1 VDRGLAIIDGGL
13 FSQVTCFRSTGDE
26 SRCSRNCALRCSSGL
41 VGLRIGSTFDAGCPI
56 FGVLMTNLAAP
67 SISIIVPTLNE
78 AENISPLVSRTAAA
92 GVPIREIVFVDDGS
106 TDGTRERIRE
116 LGCEFPVRL
125 IERDRPA
132 SSLAGAVLAGAHAAK
147 GEFIVVMD
155 ADLSHPPERINDLI
169 APLLDNRA
177 DLVIGS
183 RYVAGG
189 STPGWPFWR
198 RILSR
203 LASAL
208 VYPLTGAHDSMAGFF
223 AISRERLLQIAPP
236 AIGFKIVFETLI
248 HGGPDLRVCEIPVV
262 FRDRASG
269 RSKMSLGVALRFFS
283 RWLVALFRRAVGA

>member
-1 VDRGLAIIDGGL
+1 MNRG
-13 FSQVTCFRSTGDE
+13 VNE
-26 SRCSRNCALRCSSGL
+26 SAACRPSGSF
-41 VGLRIGSTFDAGCPI
+41 GLRIGSTFDVGCSM

-78 AENISPLVSRTAAA
+78 AENISPLVSRIVATGA
-92 GVPIREIVFVDDGS
+92 PILEIIFVDDGS
-106 TDGTRERIRE
+106 IDGTRERIRE
-116 LGCEFPVRL
+116 LACAFSVRL

-132 SSLAGAVLAGAHAAK
+132 SSLAGAVLAGADAAK

-155 ADLSHPPERINDLI
+155 ADLSHPPERIKDLLG
-169 APLLDNRA
+169 PLFDNRA

-198 RILSR
+198 RIMSR

-208 VYPLTGAHDSMAGFF
+208 VYPLTGAHDSMAGYF

-262 FRDRASG
+262 FRDRATG
-269 RSKMSLGVALRFFS
+269 RSKMSFAVALKFFS
-283 RWLVALFRRAVGA
+283 RWLVALFRRAVGT